1 MIKKKKP
8 DFRTQDYFRFKRLGK
23 RWRRPKGLQSKLR
36 IRKGGS
42 GVKPSIGYSSP
53 KAIKTFVRYKNEFL
67 MPVRVSSLNELNAVK
82 TDAVVVISSKVGLK
96 KIKQISDAA
105 EKMGLKVFNKKRVKK
120 SARKVAEK
128 AKKESE
134 KKETK
139 EKKEH
144 KKEEHKH
151 DEKKEK
157 SE

>member
-1 MIKKKKP
+1 MIKKRKP
-8 DFRTQDYFRFKRLGK
+8 KFRTQDYFRFKRLGK

-42 GVKPSIGYSSP
+42 GSKPSVGYSSP

-67 MPVRVSSLNELNAVK
+67 LPVRVSSLNELNDVK
-82 TDAVVVISSKVGLK
+82 KDAVVVISSKVGLK

-120 SARKVAEK
+120 SARKAAEK
-128 AKKESE
+128 AKKE
-134 KKETK
+134 KPK

-144 KKEEHKH
+144 VEAKEHET
-151 DEKKEK
+151 KKEK